1 MQHNRKQSSWSRST
15 GRCSSAPI
23 SSFFGLNPLEV
34 ETLAVVADLEAEGDT
49 LETNNLDRFI
59 PRGVEWGYC
68 EMPHRTEFPVT
79 TAESWDISPESAGLL
94 EEALRRVGATLTWR
108 GQARVRVEE
117 LLEGGSRAWYRLRT
131 VSRRLLRGLWS
142 PTRSMRST
150 RGGRR

>member
-1 MQHNRKQSSWSRST
+1 MRRNRKQSSWNKST
-15 GRCSSAPI
+15 DRYNSVPI
-23 SSFFGLNPLEV
+23 SSFFGLDPLEA

-49 LETNNLDRFI
+49 LETNNLDWLI

-79 TAESWDISPESAGLL
+79 IAENWDISPESAGLL
-94 EEALRRVGATLTWR
+94 EEALRRVEATLTWQGR
-108 GQARVRVEE
+108 ARVRVEE
-117 LLEGGSRAWYRLRT
+117 LLEGGSRAWHRLRT
-131 VSRRLLRGLWS
+131 GSRRLLRGLWS

>member
-1 MQHNRKQSSWSRST
+1 MDQCN
-15 GRCSSAPI
+15 SAPI
-23 SSFFGLNPLEV
+23 SGFFEMDPLEV
-34 ETLAVVADLEAEGDT
+34 ETLVVVADLEAEGDT
-49 LETNNLDRFI
+49 LETSNLDRLI

-94 EEALRRVGATLTWR
+94 EEALRRVEATLTWQGR
-108 GQARVRVEE
+108 VQVRVEE

-131 VSRRLLRGLWS
+131 GSRRLVRGLWS
-142 PTRSMRST
+142 PTRSMQST

>member
-1 MQHNRKQSSWSRST
+1 MRRNRKQSSWSRST
-15 GRCSSAPI
+15 DQCNSVPI
-23 SSFFGLNPLEV
+23 SSFFGLDPLGA
-34 ETLAVVADLEAEGDT
+34 ETLAVATDLEAEGDT
-49 LETNNLDRFI
+49 LETNNLDRLI

-94 EEALRRVGATLTWR
+94 EEALRRVEATLTWR
-108 GQARVRVEE
+108 ERAQVRVEE

-131 VSRRLLRGLWS
+131 GSRRLLRGLWS
-142 PTRSMRST
+142 PTRNMRST